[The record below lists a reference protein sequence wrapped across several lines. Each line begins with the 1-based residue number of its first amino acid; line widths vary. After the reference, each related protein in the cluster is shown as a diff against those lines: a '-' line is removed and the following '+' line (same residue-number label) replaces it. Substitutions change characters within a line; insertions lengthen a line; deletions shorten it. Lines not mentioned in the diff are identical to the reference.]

1 MKKIS
6 NVLLNVGIGITIIIT
21 LFINFIVCPVF
32 LSLDIFGLQDATIQN
47 ELQTRFYSEIVFYF
61 LFGILFILG
70 MVVILIVNR
79 KIYKNIISFEK
90 VKRKILILTIAFFS
104 MMLLYCIGSVII
116 NKINNNRIIGATCI
130 ISLLPAVFYLAIT
143 AYLFITL
150 LLSSTN
156 NDFKDIKD
164 NTL

>member
-1 MKKIS
+1 MRKIS
-6 NVLLNVGIGITIIIT
+6 SVLLNIGIGITIIIT

-47 ELQTRFYSEIVFYF
+47 ELQARFYIENSFYF

-70 MVVILIVNR
+70 MIFILIVNR
-79 KIYKNIISFEK
+79 KIYKSIIPFEK
-90 VKRKILILTIAFFS
+90 VKRKIMILAIVFFTMILI
-104 MMLLYCIGSVII
+104 YCIGAVVIS
-116 NKINNNRIIGATCI
+116 KINSDRIIGATCI

-164 NTL
+164 NTI